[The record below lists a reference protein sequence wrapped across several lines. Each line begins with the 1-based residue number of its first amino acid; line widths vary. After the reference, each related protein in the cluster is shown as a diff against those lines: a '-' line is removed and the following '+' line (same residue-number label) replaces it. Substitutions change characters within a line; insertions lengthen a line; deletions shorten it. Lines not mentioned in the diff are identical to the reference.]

1 MSNTSAPSNNNS
13 ANNNPAI
20 RPSVQ
25 QTSSYRSPADTVR
38 QNGMF
43 RKELDRLA
51 KPEQKADSEKK
62 NGNDKADNP
71 SSIQRQSGLEGRSRR
86 GGKGDG
92 DEQKGG
98 EFLSDAMTNAMFRAG
113 KLANTQKIS
122 APELPAEHLARIAAA
137 IQELANNGVNASY
150 QLQLPLGNTMIEGAI
165 LGRDATGNLAIQLI
179 SSGPLSSGQAAQLRE
194 ELLRR
199 LEKKRLKIAQL
210 ELSSGH
216 SKRLHQS
223 GKSA

>member
-1 MSNTSAPSNNNS
+1 MPNTSAPSNNN
-13 ANNNPAI
+13 PVI

-25 QTSSYRSPADTVR
+25 LSSSQRSPADTVR

-51 KPEQKADSEKK
+51 KPEEKSEREKK
-62 NGNDKADNP
+62 NGSEKADETENP
-71 SSIQRQSGLEGRSRR
+71 SGMRRQSGLEGRGRR

-113 KLANTQKIS
+113 KLANMQKIS
-122 APELPAEHLARIAAA
+122 GPELPAEHLARIAAA
-137 IQELANNGVNASY
+137 IQELASNGVNTSY
-150 QLQLPLGNTMIEGAI
+150 QLQLPLGNALIEGAI
-165 LGRDATGNLAIQLI
+165 LGRDANGNLAIQLI
-179 SSGPLSSGQAAQLRE
+179 SSGSLSSGQAAQLRE

-199 LEKKRLKIAQL
+199 LEKKRIKIVQL
-210 ELSSGH
+210 ELSTGHIKHPDKSG
-216 SKRLHQS
+216 
-223 GKSA
+223 GNA